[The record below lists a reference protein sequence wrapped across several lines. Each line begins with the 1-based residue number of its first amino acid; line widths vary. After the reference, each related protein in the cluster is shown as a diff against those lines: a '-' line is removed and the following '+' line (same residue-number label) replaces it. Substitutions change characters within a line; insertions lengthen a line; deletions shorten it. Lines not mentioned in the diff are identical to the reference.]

1 LSLDIFA
8 QIEILRRVIHPNRG
22 ARSCVN
28 VALSCAAAACL
39 LGAVAAHAAAFNQAR
54 VTRIQ
59 NRVNYGEVRG
69 GRAAVTRPA
78 SVNDIVRENNYL
90 LTEIEARAELRY
102 EDGSVVRIGQN
113 TVFSFDADTRRL
125 TLDKGSLIFYIP
137 KGSGGGQI
145 KTPSLTAAITGTVG
159 KVSTNTIAILDGQV
173 RLVPSGRLVGEGQ
186 FARANRD
193 GSITIAP
200 FDMSRANDGELMTFN
215 GPMPGFRPPGPEP
228 GGLALD
234 LSQLDLIRTLEIGTN
249 LPSSNGHFFPRD
261 IDRKRRDVKVPPPV
275 DRGPDGNGNGP
286 Y

>member
-1 LSLDIFA
+1 M
-8 QIEILRRVIHPNRG
+8 
-22 ARSCVN
+22 
-28 VALSCAAAACL
+28 

-78 SVNDIVRENNYL
+78 VVNDIVRENDYL

-125 TLDKGSLIFYIP
+125 TLDRGSLIFYIP

-159 KVSTNTIAILDGQV
+159 KVSTNMIAILDGQV
-173 RLVPSGRLVGEGQ
+173 RLVPSGRLVGAGQ

-193 GSITIAP
+193 GSTTIGP
-200 FDMSRANDGELMTFN
+200 FDMAHANDGELMGFN
-215 GPMPGFRPPGPEP
+215 GPMPGFRRPPPES
-228 GGLALD
+228 GGLVLD
-234 LSQLDLIRTLEIGTN
+234 LSQLDQIHTLEIGTN
-249 LPSSNGHFFPRD
+249 LPSSNFRFFPRD

-275 DRGPDGNGNGP
+275 DRGPDGGGNGP